1 MAYGTTFCLVT
12 SVGHTLETTGNHL
25 DLIKPN
31 SRGNITIY
39 GVPYSEHLSFLE
51 LREFVQMHQALEARL
66 VAAEEIRKVVEQEK
80 LDKEESARRYF
91 AEQQDLMEKVVQESK
106 QLQLE
111 AEENSKLR
119 EFLMDRG
126 LIVDMLHAGHGVSG
140 RGP

>member
-1 MAYGTTFCLVT
+1 MAYGTAFCLVT
-12 SVGHTLETTGNHL
+12 SM
-25 DLIKPN
+25 
-31 SRGNITIY
+31 R
-39 GVPYSEHLSFLE
+39 
-51 LREFVQMHQALEARL
+51 QALEARL

-126 LIVDMLHAGHGVSG
+126 LIVDMLQS
-140 RGP
+140 PLQWIPQWWI